1 MGNKKQSDRKKK
13 KERKKD
19 VLIGALMTQNIQLID
34 KNKEMKKKKLKS
46 RVRRGNENIKSPD
59 GECKNEDEGIRG
71 TIECKQRR
79 EEVNGAKKPRIKWEK
94 ESQRDHQE
102 RQIKETTTQSKEK
115 KKENKKRDERKN
127 VKDGGLKERTKNC
140 KVKFDGS
147 GKRSWGMRNIGSLW
161 RCTDKAM
168 HSGQQT
174 TGWLLIK

>member
-1 MGNKKQSDRKKK
+1 VSIQINHVDQIATITKTQFPKVVRNNVIYIKNNMGNKKQSDRKKK

-79 EEVNGAKKPRIKWEK
+79 EEVNGAKKPRIK
-94 ESQRDHQE
+94 
-102 RQIKETTTQSKEK
+102 
-115 KKENKKRDERKN
+115 
-127 VKDGGLKERTKNC
+127 
-140 KVKFDGS
+140 
-147 GKRSWGMRNIGSLW
+147 
-161 RCTDKAM
+161 
-168 HSGQQT
+168 
-174 TGWLLIK
+174 